1 MEMNKIKK
9 AVYLESLGCNKNTV
23 DSEIIL
29 SILNEAGYSI
39 THNPGEASDIIV
51 NTCAFIDEAKEESID
66 TILELARYKKR
77 GTRLIVSG
85 CLPQLY
91 SREILESIPE
101 VDAVVGVGDISA
113 VFDAVQRTNAQKDY
127 PLSRNLNGGYRE
139 YQQRTLFLTSP
150 GSAYMKISEGCSRNC
165 SFCLIPKIKGKMR
178 SRRPFRIVEEAK
190 MLEKNGVAELII
202 TSQDTLSYGDDLQA
216 EGGLRSLMEMLLH
229 ETEIRMYR
237 LLYLRPGKRLLE
249 NLGIFSHGRVA
260 SYLDIPVQHVSKEVL
275 RRMNRD
281 GDYAT
286 YMDVVRT
293 IRARLPEAVLRTTL
307 IVGFPGEGS
316 EDFDLLMKFVMEAEF
331 DHLGVFTYSSQK
343 GTNSYSMQGAVS
355 KETAEQRKMSILAA
369 QRHVSRSRLM
379 KNIGKVFDV
388 LVEERV
394 EGEKLYFGRSY
405 HFAPEVDGTFVVRSD
420 RRLNPGSIVQVL
432 ATSSDDY
439 DLHGRLIS
447 P

>member
-1 MEMNKIKK
+1 
-9 AVYLESLGCNKNTV
+9 
-23 DSEIIL
+23 
-29 SILNEAGYSI
+29 
-39 THNPGEASDIIV
+39 
-51 NTCAFIDEAKEESID
+51 
-66 TILELARYKKR
+66 
-77 GTRLIVSG
+77 
-85 CLPQLY
+85 
-91 SREILESIPE
+91 
-101 VDAVVGVGDISA
+101 
-113 VFDAVQRTNAQKDY
+113 
-127 PLSRNLNGGYRE
+127 
-139 YQQRTLFLTSP
+139 
-150 GSAYMKISEGCSRNC
+150 
-165 SFCLIPKIKGKMR
+165 MR

-331 DHLGVFTYSSQK
+331 DHLGVFTYSPQK

-355 KETAEQRKMSILAA
+355 KETAEQRKMSILEA

-439 DLHGRLIS
+439 DLHGRIIS
-447 P
+447 S